1 MYAKNLKPKSIY
13 LNIYFSLGKLSH
25 CVRVSIHYNILYI
38 SGTNTKKQKILF
50 KLRP

>member
-13 LNIYFSLGKLSH
+13 LNFYFSLGKLSH

-38 SGTNTKKQKILF
+38 SGTKTKKQKILF